1 MITVQTTITPQ
12 QITRSLAGDWAPTWR
27 RWAGAAAA
35 VLAAVYCAGLVTG
48 ARWRQLLAWARRHH
62 LQGLGRMGLPGGI
75 PTIDVPVQSVMII
88 QRCAAAPRA
97 LPAVAPPRV
106 SAIHLLAADGL
117 SQRQIA
123 RQLGISRHR
132 VKAALEVAA

>member
-12 QITRSLAGDWAPTWR
+12 QITRSLAGDWGPTWR
-27 RWAGAAAA
+27 RWAGAAAVPLVVA
-35 VLAAVYCAGLVTG
+35 YAAGLMAG
-48 ARWRQLLAWARRHH
+48 DAWHRMLAWVDRQH
-62 LQGLGRMGLPGGI
+62 LQGLTQMGLPGGPI
-75 PTIDVPVQSVMII
+75 PMIDVPVMIVH
-88 QRCAAAPRA
+88 RHAAAVTPRA

-106 SAIHLLAADGL
+106 SAIELLAADGM

-132 VKAALEVAA
+132 VKAALDVAA